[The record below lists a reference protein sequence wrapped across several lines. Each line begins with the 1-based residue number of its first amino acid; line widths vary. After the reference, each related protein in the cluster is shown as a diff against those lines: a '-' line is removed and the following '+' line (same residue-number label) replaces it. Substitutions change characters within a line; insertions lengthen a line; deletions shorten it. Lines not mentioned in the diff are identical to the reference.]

1 MKKSLSLILA
11 ALIVSLCFV
20 GCSSKKTGGD
30 GTEAGSDTVTEKPT
44 EAHTEPPT
52 EGNTGVIDTPTESDT
67 QTPTENSGNQG
78 SDKAPEGLK
87 YLRSDSG
94 TQLNMILEYDV
105 AKNSDGSYSVD
116 TTLKLESYSLRVT
129 GRDNSNY
136 LKIGD
141 ETCYFSTAAISYS
154 GAEKTTFT
162 LASHNFSVAAGQTSV
177 PVYAVWY
184 FNGTYNNVPL
194 TAIVI
199 DGEIVLE

>member
-20 GCSSKKTGGD
+20 GCSNKKPDG
-30 GTEAGSDTVTEKPT
+30 GTEADSGMVTESPTEKPT
-44 EAHTEPPT
+44 EGHTGIIEAPT
-52 EGNTGVIDTPTESDT
+52 EDST
-67 QTPTENSGNQG
+67 QAPTENGGSQG

-129 GRDNSNY
+129 ARDNSNY
-136 LKIGD
+136 VKIGD

-162 LASHNFSVAAGQTSV
+162 LATHRFSVSADKTSV
-177 PVYAVWY
+177 PVNAVWY
-184 FNGTYNNVPL
+184 FNGTYNKVPL

-199 DGEIVLE
+199 EGEIVLE